1 MDARYNMKRLSYIEL
16 KDYKRS
22 MNEIPQKYFDA
33 VSEIIRNV
41 REKGDIALIDYASKF
56 DGTDASSYSISAT
69 GEEIELAVKE
79 TREKYAGIFSYFMN
93 AAANIREFHKKERDA
108 GFSYIKNGSL
118 YGQKVSPID
127 RAGLYVPGGRAFYP
141 STVLM
146 NVIPAKIAGVPEIFI
161 ATPPGRD
168 GRIKNALAVA
178 LAAELGVT
186 GIFKT
191 GGAQA
196 IAALAYGTQ
205 TIPSVSK
212 IVGPGNIYVAAAKLL
227 VSGHVGIDSI
237 AGPTEVVIFADET
250 ANPKWAAIDMCAQA
264 EHTGDNT
271 VILIS
276 DSEKFINEA
285 ERALDKILPSL
296 KRRDM
301 IEKSLESRAFA
312 VAVQNYKEG
321 FEIINRIAPEH
332 VEVMIR
338 MDAKEIISNIRNA
351 GALFIGNWTPVS
363 SGDYYAGPNHV
374 IPTNGTAV
382 FSSPLGV
389 YDFVKRTSY
398 LSLTREYIMA
408 NGKEISSMAQFEEL
422 DAHAASINTRIESE

>member
-1 MDARYNMKRLSYIEL
+1 
-16 KDYKRS
+16 
-22 MNEIPQKYFDA
+22 
-33 VSEIIRNV
+33 
-41 REKGDIALIDYASKF
+41 
-56 DGTDASSYSISAT
+56 
-69 GEEIELAVKE
+69 
-79 TREKYAGIFSYFMN
+79 
-93 AAANIREFHKKERDA
+93 
-108 GFSYIKNGSL
+108 
-118 YGQKVSPID
+118 
-127 RAGLYVPGGRAFYP
+127 
-141 STVLM
+141 
-146 NVIPAKIAGVPEIFI
+146 
-161 ATPPGRD
+161 
-168 GRIKNALAVA
+168 
-178 LAAELGVT
+178 VT

-250 ANPKWAAIDMCAQA
+250 ANPKWVAVDMCAQA

-285 ERALDKILPSL
+285 ERALYKILSSL

-338 MDAKEIISNIRNA
+338 MDAKEIISNIWNA
-351 GALFIGNWTPVS
+351 GALFIGDWTPVS

-422 DAHAASINTRIESE
+422 DAHAASINMRIESE